1 MRNEQGAAA
10 SSPIAQHAAEVL
22 QLLEGSEPDWAAVSN
37 HWFELS
43 LASKGTSWGATV
55 DWFGDLICAR
65 DAEALTQG
73 LAALQNNSG
82 GGAKGGRVEGA

>member
-1 MRNEQGAAA
+1 MRNERVGAA

-22 QLLEGSEPDWAAVSN
+22 QLLEAQEADWAAVSD
-37 HWFELS
+37 HWLELS

-65 DAEALTQG
+65 DAEAFTTGLT
-73 LAALQNNSG
+73 ALRNNSG
-82 GGAKGGRVEGA
+82 GGAEDC